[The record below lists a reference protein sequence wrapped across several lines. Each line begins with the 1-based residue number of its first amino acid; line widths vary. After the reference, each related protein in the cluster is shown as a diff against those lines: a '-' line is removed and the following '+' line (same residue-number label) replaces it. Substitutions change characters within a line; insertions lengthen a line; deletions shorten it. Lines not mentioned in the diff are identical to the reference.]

1 MHSQWPISG
10 RSTELDHLTT
20 LLAGGGTGVLVVGEE
35 GVGKSRVLSEVTDRL
50 RSQGMA
56 TVVVTATPGSAVLPL
71 GSLASLLPAGSTST
85 GLPVLPVLRAAI
97 ETLADGRRPVLVIDD
112 VEHLDDASAV
122 LVNQLVA
129 TGDAGLAATQTSG
142 TIAPEPIARLWQD
155 GMIER
160 VELPPLTPDELAS
173 LAESIVGSPLDD
185 RSFDLV
191 RDMVGG
197 NALFL
202 REILIASR
210 ESGNL
215 EVDDGLVRIRELPV
229 SAPRLVDFVRH
240 RVGDLDT
247 VASEALL
254 LIAVGEPLGP
264 GELPPQVSPELL
276 ARLDAAGLVTTT
288 LDGHR
293 VVVRLVHHLFGEV
306 LRAAAS
312 PLQLQKAHRDLV
324 TAVQAH
330 GSARRGDDLRLAH
343 WSVVGQVDVDPD
355 LLVEAA
361 RTARFSQDLE
371 LARDLAETA
380 WRDHPDFDTGDLL
393 ADIYYELG
401 DTGSAAAIRPR
412 WQELAVDDDQQIR
425 VELNAAVNGF
435 WKEGD
440 ADAATAALDRAQAH
454 PPSVW
459 RDEAAAVRSVFLASQ
474 GRAAEAVEIA
484 EPLIERDPDRVMI
497 QAAMALTHAYR
508 TQGRVEDAVAVCDR
522 ALAAYAELGEQIAL
536 ISMRVLGVGRT
547 IALAEAGRL
556 EDADSEAARIL
567 QLCRTEGE
575 VGGIGL
581 AALVQGWVHFTRG
594 RIRSARQ
601 ALRLAE
607 DSFARTGHAGMRQW
621 AHIALALVCATSG
634 DAPGA
639 QGWLDAIDRDGLQP
653 AAMFSAALAR
663 ARAWT
668 AWGAGD
674 PESARDLLIAGSE
687 SARGTGDAQG
697 ELACL
702 HDLAR
707 LGAAEAALERRAG
720 SEPHVQGALNAA
732 LADHISAMASG
743 RAAELGDAAEAMADL
758 GAWLWAAEAAYGAA
772 DAARREGDPRM
783 AAHWSRRATEWRAAC
798 ETAATPGLVA
808 DLAPVP
814 LTRREREVA
823 ILAADGLAAREIGE
837 RLYVSRRTV
846 ESHLARVYTK
856 LGIGSRAELASLLQD
871 TPR

>member
-1 MHSQWPISG
+1 MKYSNELKVGAALVAAVLIFIFGIRFFKDVPLLSGSYELRTQMVDAKGLISG
-10 RSTELDHLTT
+10 NPVRTN
-20 LLAGGGTGVLVVGEE
+20 GVKIGSV
-35 GVGKSRVLSEVTDRL
+35 KSV
-50 RSQGMA
+50 
-56 TVVVTATPGSAVLPL
+56 
-71 GSLASLLPAGSTST
+71 
-85 GLPVLPVLRAAI
+85 
-97 ETLADGRRPVLVIDD
+97 
-112 VEHLDDASAV
+112 
-122 LVNQLVA
+122 
-129 TGDAGLAATQTSG
+129 
-142 TIAPEPIARLWQD
+142 
-155 GMIER
+155 
-160 VELPPLTPDELAS
+160 
-173 LAESIVGSPLDD
+173 
-185 RSFDLV
+185 SFDQQ
-191 RDMVGG
+191 
-197 NALFL
+197 A
-202 REILIASR
+202 
-210 ESGNL
+210 
-215 EVDDGLVRIRELPV
+215 GLVRVVMGINKGVTVPEGTTCEVTGIDALTGIRMEMN
-229 SAPRLVDFVRH
+229 
-240 RVGDLDT
+240 
-247 VASEALL
+247 
-254 LIAVGEPLGP
+254 LGP
-264 GELPPQVSPELL
+264 LSNPPIP
-276 ARLDAAGLVTTT
+276 AG
-288 LDGHR
+288 
-293 VVVRLVHHLFGEV
+293 
-306 LRAAAS
+306 
-312 PLQLQKAHRDLV
+312 
-324 TAVQAH
+324 
-330 GSARRGDDLRLAH
+330 GSIPTIEEG
-343 WSVVGQVDVDPD
+343 
-355 LLVEAA
+355 
-361 RTARFSQDLE
+361 
-371 LARDLAETA
+371 
-380 WRDHPDFDTGDLL
+380 GDLL

-425 VELNAAVNGF
+425 VELNAAVNAF

-440 ADAATAALDRAQAH
+440 ADAATAALDRADAH

-459 RDEAAAVRSVFLASQ
+459 RDEAEAVRSVFLASQ

-484 EPLIERDPDRVMI
+484 EPLIERDPDRVLI

-508 TQGRVEDAVAVCDR
+508 TQGRVEDAVAICDR

-547 IALAEAGRL
+547 IALAETGRL
-556 EDADSEAARIL
+556 EDADSDAARIL

-634 DAPGA
+634 DRPGA
-639 QGWLDAIDRDGLQP
+639 QGWLDVIDRDGLQP

-674 PESARDLLIAGSE
+674 PESARDLLISGSE
-687 SARGTGDAQG
+687 DARRTGDAQG

-707 LGAAEAALERRAG
+707 LGGATTALDRWAG
-720 SEPHVQGALNAA
+720 SEPNVQGALNSA

-743 RAAELGDAAEAMADL
+743 RAVDLGDAAESMVDL

-846 ESHLARVYTK
+846 ESHLARVYAK

-871 TPR
+871 PPR